1 MWIYCYCKS
10 LLLKY
15 FLKIFSTYTE
25 DLRSELGGS
34 DNGSGTGSSAALPV
48 PKGAAPQLDA
58 EKHFLPF
65 ELACQ
70 SKSARIVV
78 TALDCIQVWYIIF
91 LLIFNINLTKIVCK
105 CQAFFPVSAHQ
116 SFSHPNRN
124 WLPMDISQAIVQTRT
139 TLIRGSLTI
148 LWRPYATVSMGSQ
161 QTRM

>member
-1 MWIYCYCKS
+1 MTVHNLFPFSI
-10 LLLKY
+10 LLLMGMHNFPIATFKEIY
-15 FLKIFSTYTE
+15 IFHCTE

-78 TALDCIQVWYIIF
+78 TALDCIQV
-91 LLIFNINLTKIVCK
+91 
-105 CQAFFPVSAHQ
+105 
-116 SFSHPNRN
+116 
-124 WLPMDISQAIVQTRT
+124 
-139 TLIRGSLTI
+139 
-148 LWRPYATVSMGSQ
+148 
-161 QTRM
+161 